1 MTGGTLINVAY
12 GLEVRGVE
20 DTWYTKFEVVQN
32 EVLKAVLPGAYLVV
46 SFQCSFIHRRHK
58 HDSFVE
64 YIPVITPFTRLVP
77 RCGISALCTEVGG
90 AFARAYRWDVPYGE
104 AEDR

>member
-46 SFQCSFIHRRHK
+46 SFTS
-58 HDSFVE
+58 SFVSGISTNQITFSFCIE
-64 YIPVITPFTRLVP
+64 HVSVIAPFARLVP
-77 RCGISALCTEVGG
+77 RCRLSALCTEVGRT
-90 AFARAYRWDVPYGE
+90 FA
-104 AEDR
+104 